1 MFASRHLFS
10 AMSSSLFRVTE
21 HIVPC
26 AHIRHY
32 PFATIDGTDHE
43 LHLSVKQYTPL
54 NNLDPQPGD
63 VTFLGAHANGFPKE
77 LYEPLWDSLLEH
89 SKKAGFRIR
98 NIFISDVA
106 HQGHSSVL
114 NEQILGNDPS
124 WWDAPRDLFNLVNHF
139 RKDFVRP
146 IVGIGHSMG
155 GNNLI
160 NLSLMHPRLFIT
172 LLLIDPV
179 VSRKAS
185 PRGNWSPA
193 QLSSIRRDRW
203 PSRKAAEESFKKSK
217 FYQAWDPRVLALWV
231 KYGLRDLPT
240 KVYDDT
246 AEARPYEPQEKEV
259 TLTTTK
265 HQEVFTFLRPTPK
278 TSMLVDLGLPERL
291 THPDFDPALKDQL
304 FYRAEGI
311 RTFENL
317 PYLAPSAFYVF
328 GEHSDLSTPSAMN
341 DNLDN
346 TGTALGGSGGV
357 AAGRVQH
364 VLLKGTGHLIPMEK
378 VDETARVCTEWLDGE
393 MKRWKD
399 DEEMKM
405 AVWAKVPEREKFTIN
420 EKMNEALGKD
430 LGAGVRKG
438 GNGKGNSKL

>member
-1 MFASRHLFS
+1 
-10 AMSSSLFRVTE
+10 MSSSLFKVTE
-21 HIVPC
+21 HAVPC

-32 PFATIDGTDHE
+32 PFATIDGKDHE

-54 NNLDPQPGD
+54 DNLNPQPGD

-106 HQGHSSVL
+106 HQGQSSVL
-114 NEQILGNDPS
+114 NEQLLGNDPS

-139 RKDFVRP
+139 RNDFVRP

-160 NLSLMHPRLFIT
+160 NLSLMHPRLFTT
-172 LLLIDPV
+172 LLMIDPV
-179 VSRKAS
+179 VSRVFS

-203 PSRKAAEESFKKSK
+203 PSRKIAAEGFKKSK
-217 FYQAWDPRVLALWV
+217 FYSTWDPRVLDLWV

-240 KVYDDT
+240 KVYD
-246 AEARPYEPQEKEV
+246 EAPESRPYEPAEKEV

-278 TSMLVDLGLPERL
+278 TSILTELGLPEHL
-291 THPDFDPALKDQL
+291 THSDLNPAWKDQL
-304 FYRAEGI
+304 IYRPEGVK
-311 RTFENL
+311 TFANL
-317 PYLAPSAFYVF
+317 PFLAPSVFYVF
-328 GEHSDLSTPSAMN
+328 GEHSDLCTPEAMK
-341 DNLDN
+341 DKLET
-346 TGTALGGSGGV
+346 TGTGLAGSGGV
-357 AAGRVQH
+357 AAGRVRH
-364 VLLKGTGHLIPMEK
+364 VLLKDTGHLIPMEK
-378 VDETARVCTEWLDGE
+378 TDETAKACAGWLE
-393 MKRWKD
+393 SEIKRWKD
-399 DEEMKM
+399 EEKM
-405 AVWAKVPEREKFTIN
+405 QQDAWAKVPERDKFTIN
-420 EKMNEALGKD
+420 KKMYDALGMD
-430 LGAGVRKG
+430 LGAGARKG
-438 GNGKGNSKL
+438 GKGNSKL